1 MGIRALNY
9 DTDSRIVQK
18 HVAAGTASTVCTPV
32 DMQNFEGV
40 RFVVPVTTHK
50 NGGTVTVTFEEA
62 SATSATFN
70 TLTGTSLLFTGTTV
84 ADSKIL
90 LADIYRPKDRYVR
103 ATVVTATQQSS
114 FGPVVAELYGSRK
127 LKTTNSTAYGV
138 ADTDQ
143 QSSPST

>member
-1 MGIRALNY
+1 MGIRGLNY
-9 DTDSRIVQK
+9 NTDSRVVK
-18 HVAAGTASTVCTPV
+18 NHVAAGTGTNACTPV

-50 NGGTVTVTFEEA
+50 NAGTVTVTFAEA

-70 TLTGTSLLFTGTTV
+70 TLTGTSLSFTGTTV

-90 LADIYRPKDRYVR
+90 LADIYRPKDRYVK
-103 ATVVTATQQSS
+103 ATVVVATQNCS

-127 LKTTNSTAYGV
+127 LKTTNSTAYQV